1 MYATRALRIEVRNR
15 EHVKVLEVQEE
26 GAMIG
31 SGSHCDVRLAPDE
44 AAVEQMYIEI
54 VGEDVFARV
63 KAISP
68 PCRVN
73 GAPFLEGKIA
83 ASAVIEIGAV
93 AIRAT
98 IVGRKDGTTEAKG
111 ESKSTT
117 SPAVQALGLVAIALG
132 LYAVLN
138 NNPNQGIVLAQINPP
153 GVREVAAQACPQTDP
168 QAARALAEQL
178 RTEAAIKRERAPFYP
193 GDALSGSELFE
204 RAAGCFALDGDS
216 EASEQMHR
224 AARELQ
230 EQVADQ
236 VRLAHVRIERNLEEK
251 NYESARRNAEF
262 ALALVPQADDSYAQW
277 LMSVKR
283 ASALQVKEKKK

>member
-1 MYATRALRIEVRNR
+1 MFSTRALRIEVRR
-15 EHVKVLEVQEE
+15 GDQVSALEVQEE
-26 GAMIG
+26 GALIG

-44 AAVEQMYIEI
+44 AAVEQMYVEI
-54 VGEDVFARV
+54 VGDDVYARA
-63 KAISP
+63 KAINP

-83 ASAVIEIGAV
+83 ASAMIEIGVV

-98 IVGRKDGTTEAKG
+98 VVGRKDGATAAKG

-117 SPAVQALGLVAIALG
+117 SPAVQALGLVAIGLG

-138 NNPNQGIVLAQINPP
+138 NNRNQGITLAAINPP
-153 GVREVAAQACPQTDP
+153 GVRELTAESCPQKEP

-193 GDALSGSELFE
+193 GDALDGAPLYE
-204 RAAGCFALDGDS
+204 RAAGCFALAGDT
-216 EASEQMHR
+216 EASDQAHR

-230 EQVADQ
+230 QQVADQ
-236 VRLAHVRIERNLEEK
+236 VRLAHVRIERSLEQK

-262 ALALVPQADDSYAQW
+262 ALALVPESDDKYGQW
-277 LMSVKR
+277 LLSVKR
-283 ASALQVKEKKK
+283 ASTLQEKEKKK

>member
-1 MYATRALRIEVRNR
+1 MFSTRALRIEVRR
-15 EHVKVLEVQEE
+15 GSQLTALEVQEE
-26 GAMIG
+26 GALIG

-54 VGEDVFARV
+54 VGDDVFARV
-63 KAISP
+63 KAVKP

-73 GAPFLEGKIA
+73 GAPFLEGKLA
-83 ASAVIEIGAV
+83 GSAMIEIGAV

-98 IVGRKDGTTEAKG
+98 VVGRRDGAAAAKG
-111 ESKSTT
+111 ASNAST

-138 NNPNQGIVLAQINPP
+138 NNRNQGITLAAISPP
-153 GVREVAAQACPQTDP
+153 GVRALTAEVCPQTEP

-193 GDALSGSELFE
+193 GDALAGAPMFE
-204 RAAGCFALDGDS
+204 RAAGCFALAGDS
-216 EASEQMHR
+216 EASQQAHQ
-224 AARELQ
+224 AGIALQ

-236 VRLAHVRIERNLEEK
+236 VRLAHVRIERSLEEK

-262 ALALVPQADDSYAQW
+262 ALALVPETDDRYAQW
-277 LMSVKR
+277 LLSVKR
-283 ASALQVKEKKK
+283 ASTLQKEKKK